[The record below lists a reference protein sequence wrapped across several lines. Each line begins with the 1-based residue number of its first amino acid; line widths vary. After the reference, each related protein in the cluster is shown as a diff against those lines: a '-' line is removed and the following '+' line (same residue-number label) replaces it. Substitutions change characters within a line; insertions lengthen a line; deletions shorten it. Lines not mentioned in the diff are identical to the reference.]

1 VSLEDQLVL
10 SEGHHHLPLPSHQ
23 ELQSAEQELNNILM
37 LKQYLAG
44 IGAVQRALASAECRS
59 RLCSWIRS
67 ECSNDGIGLINSLIE
82 GHVEKDAGYSKA
94 PIDVRN
100 NRLWAIKV
108 RNLSLALRVWS

>member
-1 VSLEDQLVL
+1 
-10 SEGHHHLPLPSHQ
+10 
-23 ELQSAEQELNNILM
+23 M

-44 IGAVQRALASAECRS
+44 IGAIQVALASAECRS

-67 ECSNDGIGLINSLIE
+67 ECSNDSIGLINGSIE
-82 GHVEKDAGYSKA
+82 EHVEKDSVYSKT

-108 RNLSLALRVWS
+108 SSNLPLLSMG